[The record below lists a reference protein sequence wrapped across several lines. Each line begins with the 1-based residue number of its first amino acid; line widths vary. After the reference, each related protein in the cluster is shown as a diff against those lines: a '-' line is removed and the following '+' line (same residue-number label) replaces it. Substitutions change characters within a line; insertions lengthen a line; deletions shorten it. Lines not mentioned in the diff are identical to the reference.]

1 MDFILYAFMAAFA
14 VGAGFFLGCGSYS
27 GWRGALIPGLVTGL
41 LISIP
46 ALRDSLYI
54 ESAIMVLFA
63 LVGSIVAGVVPDTNR
78 LKRLCRS
85 QSMLNLRAGSYRLGR
100 KDPRK

>member
-1 MDFILYAFMAAFA
+1 MDIILHAIMAVFA
-14 VGAGFFLGCGSYS
+14 VGVGFFLGCGSYT
-27 GWRGALIPGLVTGL
+27 GWRGAVLPGLAAGL

-46 ALRDSLYI
+46 ALRDALYI
-54 ESAIMVLFA
+54 ESGIMVLFA
-63 LVGSIVAGVVPDTNR
+63 LAGSICAGIVTDSNR

-85 QSMLNLRAGSYRLGR
+85 QSMLNVRAGSYRLGR